1 MNSHDT
7 KEQKK
12 NHINRAIQIYRSLL
26 LQGIIANGKPAVDLD
41 NRFAMHQPLSL
52 WLLESVEKM
61 ADLNA
66 LTLLT
71 LIEAILEEAEMVRRK
86 QLAKLKN
93 EAFAEMKA
101 AGVEFEERQAKLEDI
116 RPPEP
121 ENSDWIEANFAE
133 FAKKHPWV
141 SGERIH
147 PQMVV
152 LEMFAECFSFSGYIK
167 QYGLERIEGLL
178 LRHINSVYKVL
189 AHTVPEKY
197 KNEEILEMQDYLREM
212 LQRVDSSLLDE
223 WRRMQNPEFILPE
236 EKEEPLPP
244 FAVSERMVKA
254 IVLQFLV
261 AWGKGDF
268 SAAVACFEPSEE
280 FSEKKLADLHKQ
292 YMETHREL
300 RLDAEGRSNKHTF
313 IEKKGDV
320 WEVSRML
327 QDYEEL
333 NDWQIFFS
341 VDLAGSKKDER
352 LVIRLEK
359 F

>member
-1 MNSHDT
+1 
-7 KEQKK
+7 
-12 NHINRAIQIYRSLL
+12 
-26 LQGIIANGKPAVDLD
+26 
-41 NRFAMHQPLSL
+41 
-52 WLLESVEKM
+52 
-61 ADLNA
+61 
-66 LTLLT
+66 
-71 LIEAILEEAEMVRRK
+71 
-86 QLAKLKN
+86 
-93 EAFAEMKA
+93 
-101 AGVEFEERQAKLEDI
+101 VEFEERQARLEEM
-116 RPPEP
+116 RPPAP
-121 ENSDWIEANFAE
+121 ENVEWLEESFGE

-141 SGERIH
+141 CGERLN
-147 PQMVV
+147 PQTIV

-178 LRHINSVYKVL
+178 LRHINNAYKVL

-223 WRRMQNPEFILPE
+223 WQRMQNPEFILPE

-254 IVLQFLV
+254 LVLQFLV

-268 SAAVACFEPSEE
+268 FAAADCLEPSEE
-280 FSEKKLADLHKQ
+280 FSEKKLAALHKQ
-292 YMETHREL
+292 YIETHKEL

-327 QDYEEL
+327 QDYDEQ
-333 NDWQIFFS
+333 NDWQMVFA
-341 VDLAGSKKDER
+341 VDLAESKRGER
-352 LVIRLEK
+352 LVMRLEC
-359 F
+359 FQ